1 MQKRIIILV
10 SILILLLPNNIFA
23 QGFNVDFQKKFVMPD
38 EFLTLRSSED
48 STYGYIPANPIKIG
62 TGDSLS
68 TQIRMYDLM
77 FCLRTEEGQV
87 LLLESLDKITT
98 EDQIEIDA
106 ITLSIALTS
115 KRIKLYFDTK
125 NKSEIFCPKGLVI
138 DTLAGTYS
146 VPYIRNERVI
156 RRIQE

>member
-1 MQKRIIILV
+1 MQKRILILV
-10 SILILLLPNNIFA
+10 CILILLLSSNLFA
-23 QGFNVDFQKKFVMPD
+23 QGFNVNFNKKFLMPD

-48 STYGYIPANPIKIG
+48 STYGYTPANPIKIG

-77 FCLRTEEGQV
+77 FCLRTEEGQI
-87 LLLESLDKITT
+87 LPLESLDKIIT

-106 ITLSIALTS
+106 ITFSIALIS
-115 KRIKLYFDTK
+115 KSITLYFDTQ
-125 NKSEIFCPKGLVI
+125 NKSEILCPKGLMI
-138 DTLAGTYS
+138 DKSMETYV
-146 VPYIRNERVI
+146 VPYIKNNKVV